1 MDLLA
6 SSVFKRSCVHACLD
20 PNVSFCLV
28 SFMSAQLNN
37 HFNADFSEVI
47 KTAPDKIF
55 ASDVSVILI
64 A

>member
-1 MDLLA
+1 
-6 SSVFKRSCVHACLD
+6 
-20 PNVSFCLV
+20 
-28 SFMSAQLNN
+28 MSAQLNN